1 MKHALILLA
10 FIGLLQQPVFA
21 APVYQKCE
29 DIVFSRRSEDSLAG
43 LLAGEKLFGEVPD
56 DFEIDK
62 QTATDLHLD
71 KVAAV
76 FDEYFYSDFGR
87 ARFRYMLSHP
97 HLDSDEIRRRQANLQ
112 FIIENPERFNEI
124 RDQLAQMKKK
134 RAGFLQEFA
143 ALQKEENGIRNEWYR
158 AALTYTLLA
167 APALAHFLPIDVGN
181 WIQWVIAGRGG
192 SMGYSN
198 AINNVEPKR
207 NSLKRYR
214 DEMIA
219 AKHLADATDHFDE
232 GKIDELKSAINV
244 LYEGKKDTFTDKNWV
259 RLNSVFNRADRDLVI
274 ETGIDPTLPLKP
286 GDEKGLLELNRKLRL
301 MEKKWSLRVPFT
313 ERMLPVPNPTII
325 IDKLH
330 WTNFSLIRL
339 QSEVVEAKKELS
351 VVFSAMAEM
360 EVLIAMAD
368 FYHANKDKMPL
379 GFFEILDIDR
389 PTELTAKDA
398 HHPIIA
404 TDKNLKSVGNN
415 IHLDSKGFTVIFSQM
430 GGGAS
435 TYQEIAAL
443 CQIFAQNGWFSFAKS
458 GSITPGVLMTAMDL
472 RPNLGPDQVFRHVEA
487 KRHAAILRMH
497 EHYPH
502 SFTYIHNPF
511 TDGGE
516 TAGVALRVAELME
529 LVQLKTTGIM
539 STRSRPLLEQI
550 KSDPEL
556 HKIFIEQ
563 RVVRDFNYETDTK
576 DLLPTVYYKELEED
590 GLPKSLTA
598 HAHAEYQKLAKKI
611 FANSNG
617 NGGN

>member
-1 MKHALILLA
+1 MKRLIFSLVCLGLLA
-10 FIGLLQQPVFA
+10 QALYA

-29 DIVFSRRSEDSLAG
+29 DIVFGRRSDDALAG
-43 LLAGEKLFGEVPD
+43 LLAGEKLFGEIPD

-76 FDEYFYSDFGR
+76 FDQYFYSDFGR
-87 ARFRYMLSHP
+87 ARFRYMLAHP
-97 HLDSDEIRRRQANLQ
+97 HLDADEIRRRQANLK
-112 FIIENPERFNEI
+112 FVIENPEKFNEI
-124 RDQLAQMKKK
+124 RDQLALMKRK
-134 RAGFLQEFA
+134 REGFLKEFA
-143 ALQKEENGIRNEWYR
+143 SLEKEENGIRNEWYR
-158 AALTYTLLA
+158 ASLTYTLLA

-181 WIQWVIAGRGG
+181 WIQWLLAGRGG
-192 SMGYSN
+192 SLGYSN

-214 DEMIA
+214 DEMLA
-219 AKHLADATDHFDE
+219 AKHLADATDHFED
-232 GKIDELKSAINV
+232 GKIDELKAAINV
-244 LYEGKKDTFTDKNWV
+244 LYEGKKDSFKDKNWV
-259 RLNSVFNRADRDLVI
+259 KLNSVFNKADRDLVI
-274 ETGIDPTLPLKP
+274 ETGIDPTLPIKP
-286 GDEKGLLELNRKLRL
+286 SDQKGLLELNRKLRL
-301 MEKKWSLRVPFT
+301 MEKKWTIRIPWT
-313 ERMLPVPNPTII
+313 QKIMPVANPNTI

-368 FYHANKDKMPL
+368 FYQANKDKMPL
-379 GFFEILDIDR
+379 EFFEILDIDE
-389 PTELTAKDA
+389 PTELTAEDA
-398 HHPIIA
+398 HHPMIA
-404 TDKNLKSVGNN
+404 TDKDLKSVGND
-415 IHLDSKGFTVIFSQM
+415 IKLDSKGFTVIFSQM

-435 TYQEIAAL
+435 TYQETAAL
-443 CQIFAQNGWFSFAKS
+443 CQIFAQNGWFSFAKK
-458 GSITPGVLMTAMDL
+458 GRITPGLLMTALDL

-487 KRHAAILRMH
+487 KRHAAILRLH

-529 LVQLKTTGIM
+529 LIQLKTSGIM

-550 KSDPEL
+550 KNDPEL

-563 RVVRDFNYETDTK
+563 RVVREFNYTTDTK
-576 DLLPTVYYKELEED
+576 DLLPDVYYKELQED
-590 GLPKSLTA
+590 GLPARLTA
-598 HAHAEYQKLAKKI
+598 MAHDEYQKLAKKI
-611 FANSNG
+611 FTNG
-617 NGGN
+617 SSGN